1 MVNFPAYLT
10 RLELV
15 PLCLQTQHS
24 VRESSGFFF
33 FSGGSMLLRP
43 GRLPLFAAG
52 AELSSN
58 FGFCENQPRIL
69 ISKRSQI
76 HVQVFWGTCLRS
88 TRSCIKH
95 CISKWTEVYR
105 GRYLSTRAGKM
116 KRILSSDWLSEPWM
130 PQPEVSEIPWH
141 FPDNCKFPWPNEL
154 TNSEIS
160 LWWTQP
166 PHPPP
171 LTTILSTTDLCIQ
184 QVTWSVH
191 ELIK

>member
-58 FGFCENQPRIL
+58 FGFCENQPQIL
-69 ISKRSQI
+69 ISKRPQI
-76 HVQVFWGTCLRS
+76 NAQVFWGICLRW

-105 GRYLSTRAGKM
+105 FLKF
-116 KRILSSDWLSEPWM
+116 
-130 PQPEVSEIPWH
+130 PE
-141 FPDNCKFPWPNEL
+141 NCKFPWPNEL

-166 PHPPP
+166 PPSPPPP
-171 LTTILSTTDLCIQ
+171 LTAILSTTDLCFQ

-191 ELIK
+191 ELIKKNVYS

>member
-58 FGFCENQPRIL
+58 FGFCENQPQIL
-69 ISKRSQI
+69 ISKRPQI
-76 HVQVFWGTCLRS
+76 NAQVFWGICLRW

-105 GRYLSTRAGKM
+105 GRYGWVRA
-116 KRILSSDWLSEPWM
+116 RERWSESCLLIGYPSHGCHS
-130 PQPEVSEIPWH
+130 QRFLK
-141 FPDNCKFPWPNEL
+141 FPDFSLRTANFPDQMN
-154 TNSEIS
+154 
-160 LWWTQP
+160 
-166 PHPPP
+166 
-171 LTTILSTTDLCIQ
+171 
-184 QVTWSVH
+184 
-191 ELIK
+191 